1 MSLEVELS
9 QCCGSVN
16 GHAGFVDSG
25 ADGDPD
31 PVSGSCGAGSLLLHA
46 NHGAANHVSTF
57 FSTTSSATLATAT
70 AEQLAAAEQ
79 DPLDVEL
86 WAVILA
92 GGIGS
97 RFWPL
102 SSPDRPKQVLALV
115 SERPLIAETVTRL
128 EPLVPRDRIL
138 VVTSHDIAPQ
148 IRAAI
153 PMLPDR
159 NLLVEPRP
167 LGTAASL
174 AWAAGEIRHRAGPE
188 AIFCCLH
195 ADLAVAFVDA
205 FRHVLREAARVAA
218 TVDALVAVG
227 VESTRAETGFGYL
240 MPGLPLW
247 DNKPLVEGG
256 ACHVIAFEEKPAR
269 PRAEA
274 LIREGALWNTGIFVW
289 RTRVI
294 LDALARHCVEIGA
307 ALEGLQT
314 RNQEDF
320 VSGVR
325 SISIERGLLERC
337 SGDLV
342 VVPGEFGWDDVGT
355 WAALRRAR
363 ELDDT
368 GNGASGRTYFLD
380 ASGNVVHAEGA
391 AAVLYGVDGLLV
403 VTLPGLTFVT
413 TVERAA
419 ELKPLLDS
427 LPPDLR
433 RGGGPSGA

>member
-1 MSLEVELS
+1 M
-9 QCCGSVN
+9 
-16 GHAGFVDSG
+16 
-25 ADGDPD
+25 
-31 PVSGSCGAGSLLLHA
+31 
-46 NHGAANHVSTF
+46 STF
-57 FSTTSSATLATAT
+57 PSATSTAILSPET
-70 AEQLAAAEQ
+70 AEQPAPREQ
-79 DPLDVEL
+79 EPVGEEL

-115 SERPLIAETVTRL
+115 SERPLIAEAVARL
-128 EPLVPRDRIL
+128 EPLVPRQRIL
-138 VVTSHDIAPQ
+138 VVTSHDIAGQ

-153 PMLPDR
+153 PMIPER

-174 AWAAGEIRHRAGPE
+174 AWAAGEIRHRAGPD
-188 AIFCCLH
+188 ALFCCLH

-205 FRHVLREAARVAA
+205 FRHVLQAASRVAA
-218 TVDALVAVG
+218 TDDVLVAVG

-240 MPGLPLW
+240 MPGLPLRA
-247 DNKPLVEGG
+247 DQPLVEGG

-274 LIREGALWNTGIFVW
+274 LIREGALWNSGIFVW

-294 LDALARHCVEIGA
+294 LDALAQHCVEVGS
-307 ALEGLQT
+307 ALPSLET
-314 RNQEDF
+314 RDQEEF
-320 VSGVR
+320 VGSVR

-337 SGDLV
+337 SGNLV
-342 VVPGEFGWDDVGT
+342 VIPGEFGWDDVGT
-355 WAALRRAR
+355 WSALRRAR

-368 GNGASGRTYFLD
+368 GNGASGRTHFLD

-419 ELKPLLDS
+419 ELRPLLDS

-433 RGGGPSGA
+433 RAGRPRDA

>member
-1 MSLEVELS
+1 MTPFSLAGT
-9 QCCGSVN
+9 GS
-16 GHAGFVDSG
+16 A
-25 ADGDPD
+25 
-31 PVSGSCGAGSLLLHA
+31 
-46 NHGAANHVSTF
+46 
-57 FSTTSSATLATAT
+57 LATAT
-70 AEQLAAAEQ
+70 AEQLLPDAEK
-79 DPLDVEL
+79 PLDEEL

-102 SSPDRPKQVLALV
+102 SSSERPKQVLALV
-115 SERPLIAETVTRL
+115 SERPLIAETVARL
-128 EPLVPRDRIL
+128 EPLVPRERIL
-138 VVTSHDIAPQ
+138 VVTSHDIASQ

-153 PMLPDR
+153 PMIPER
-159 NLLVEPRP
+159 NILVEPRP
-167 LGTAASL
+167 VGTAASL
-174 AWAAGEIRHRAGPE
+174 AWAAGEVKHRAGPD
-188 AIFCCLH
+188 AIFCCIH

-205 FRHVLREAARVAA
+205 FRHTLKAASRVAA
-218 TVDALVAVG
+218 TADALVAVG
-227 VESTRAETGFGYL
+227 VASTRAETGFGYL
-240 MPGLPLW
+240 VPGMPLRSDLPL
-247 DNKPLVEGG
+247 EQGG
-256 ACHVIAFEEKPAR
+256 PCHVISFEEKPAR

-274 LIREGALWNTGIFVW
+274 LVREGALWNSGIFVW

-294 LDALARHCVEIGA
+294 LNALAQHCVEIGSA
-307 ALEGLQT
+307 FPSIESRDQ
-314 RNQEDF
+314 NEF
-320 VSGVR
+320 ISGVR

-337 SGDLV
+337 SGNLV

-419 ELKPLLDS
+419 DLKPLLDS
-427 LPPDLR
+427 LPADMR
-433 RGGGPSGA
+433 RPGSSR